1 MDVQKAGLSAV
12 KVTEQMINHMRSTK
26 LWTKFLSIMGFIM
39 AGFMVIM
46 GTFIIF
52 AGNLFTKGASPSLT
66 IFMGIFYV
74 LCSIFYIIPSLY
86 LFKFASALNRFLSDR
101 KDGEMEAAISYQKS
115 FWKFCGILCLIG
127 MIIAIVGIVAAIAI
141 PMLLGTGMKTAG

>member
-1 MDVQKAGLSAV
+1 MDVQKAGSSAV

-46 GTFIIF
+46 GVFIIF
-52 AGNLFTKGASPSLT
+52 AGNLFTKGASPGLT

-74 LCSIFYIIPSLY
+74 LFSIFYIIPSLY

-101 KDGEMEAAISYQKS
+101 KDAEMEAAISYQKS

-127 MIIAIVGIVAAIAI
+127 MTLAIVGIVAAIAI

>member
-46 GTFIIF
+46 GVFIIF
-52 AGNLFTKGASPSLT
+52 AGNLFAKGANPNLT

-101 KDGEMEAAISYQKS
+101 KDAEMEAAISYQKS